1 MIITN
6 AEGQVF
12 EVVQKITADPA
23 VSMNQLLV
31 VAGALAAGI
40 GGAKWRP
47 IITAVARMFG
57 AQTSL
62 ESARRFE
69 AIERRLHEL
78 ELRPPS
84 GPTA

>member
-6 AEGQVF
+6 EAGQVF
-12 EVVQKITADPA
+12 EVVQK
-23 VSMNQLLV
+23 
-31 VAGALAAGI
+31 VATDNPESTKQMLIAAAALAAGV

-69 AIERRLHEL
+69 SIERRLHEL